1 MTLNDGTRSRDA
13 KLRILF
19 VAMSDSVHTARWI
32 RQISDQGWDIHLFP
46 SIDVGSTHQE
56 LTGLTVH
63 HSVYVRSTNS
73 TETGIRYSGLC
84 VWSSEIAVLA
94 RAVLLR
100 VFPAYRVWQL
110 CRLIKRLQPDLI
122 HSLEIQHS
130 GYLVEQARST
140 WKGDFPKWWVTNWGS
155 DIYLFGRFEEHRL
168 RIKTILANCDI
179 YSCEC
184 KRDVG
189 LARSMEFT
197 GTVMP
202 VMPNTG
208 GFRLEMLHP
217 VRNEI
222 RTANRRTILLKGY
235 QHWAGRALAG
245 IRALERCA
253 EVLSAYTVVIYSA
266 NQDVE
271 LAARLFSEK
280 TGVRI
285 LIIESDVSHEEILRA
300 HGAARISIGLSISD
314 AISTSLLEAMVMGAF
329 PIQSYTACADE
340 WLVDGVTGLLVPPE
354 DPEVIELAIRRAV
367 ADDKLVNTAADTNWQ
382 TAVARLAESHLA
394 GKAVAMYRQALGISW
409 PQEDDPCGN

>member
-1 MTLNDGTRSRDA
+1 M
-13 KLRILF
+13 RILF

-56 LTGLTVH
+56 LARVTVH
-63 HSVYVRSTNS
+63 HSVYVRSSNS
-73 TETGIRYSGLC
+73 TKTCIRYLGLC
-84 VWSSEIAVLA
+84 VWSAEIAMLA
-94 RAVLLR
+94 RAALLR
-100 VFPAYRVWQL
+100 LFPAYRVWQL
-110 CRLIKRLQPDLI
+110 TRLIKRLQPDLI

-130 GYLVEQARST
+130 GYLVEQVRST

-155 DIYLFGRFEEHRL
+155 DIYLFGRLEEHRL
-168 RIKTILANCDI
+168 RIQTILATCDI

-184 KRDVG
+184 NRDVG
-189 LARSMEFT
+189 LARSMGFT
-197 GTVMP
+197 GTIMP

-208 GFRLEMLHP
+208 GFCLEKLQAI
-217 VRNEI
+217 RAKI

-253 EVLSAYTVVIYSA
+253 EVLSAYTVVVYSA
-266 NQDVE
+266 NSDVK
-271 LAARLFSEK
+271 LAARLFSER

-285 LIIESDVSHEEILRA
+285 SIIENDVAHEQILRA

-314 AISTSLLEAMVMGAF
+314 AISTSLLEAIVMGSF

-354 DPEVIELAIRRAV
+354 DPEIIELAIRRAV
-367 ADDKLVNTAADTNWQ
+367 ADDNLVNTAADTNWQ
-382 TAVARLAESHLA
+382 TAVACLSDSYLA
-394 GKAVAMYRQALGISW
+394 GKAVAMYNLALGISC
-409 PQEDDPCGN
+409 PEKDSCVN